1 MQENKLSSENVKKT
15 LGALVIAVLV
25 CLFLIVILTFI
36 SFFIIYYNKINFL
49 LIMYAAL
56 IICTI
61 VGTVIVLVQRF
72 REINSGEEDE
82 ARKY

>member
-1 MQENKLSSENVKKT
+1 MQKNKLSSENVKKT

-36 SFFIIYYNKINFL
+36 SFFIINYNKINFL

>member
-1 MQENKLSSENVKKT
+1 MQKNKLSSENVKKT
-15 LGALVIAVLV
+15 LGALAIAVLV

-36 SFFIIYYNKINFL
+36 SFFIINYNKINFL

>member
-1 MQENKLSSENVKKT
+1 MQKNKLSSENVKKT
-15 LGALVIAVLV
+15 LGTLVIAVLV

-36 SFFIIYYNKINFL
+36 SFFIINYNKINFL